1 MTPAFIQ
8 MHSFSST
15 SNPSIRRGLEWVA
28 FVDFKLVRFF
38 IVTPLSVKRHLWT
51 MTSIGAP
58 LLSCPR
64 GRFMS
69 VAGVDRRVTAGTDSA
84 NTGARPNPVMGSG

>member
-1 MTPAFIQ
+1 MI
-8 MHSFSST
+8 
-15 SNPSIRRGLEWVA
+15 
-28 FVDFKLVRFF
+28 
-38 IVTPLSVKRHLWT
+38 
-51 MTSIGAP
+51 SIGAP

-69 VAGVDRRVTAGTDSA
+69 VAGVDRRSAAGNDSA